1 ANDQWIDDAAEIIDD
16 RVVRDA
22 RDTGRQV
29 DLDFADMATVRIV
42 EILALV
48 ARGLVEA
55 RALARRPSR
64 SIERRLDDV
73 EERNIPVGTRD
84 PVFSRPVVDVVLV
97 CFEQMRSNP
106 LALLD
111 DHSRGEQ
118 DGGAAEVK

>member
-16 RVVRDA
+16 RVVCDA
-22 RDTGRQV
+22 RDTSRQV

-48 ARGLVEA
+48 ARGLVE
-55 RALARRPSR
+55 
-64 SIERRLDDV
+64 
-73 EERNIPVGTRD
+73 ERNFPVGTRD

-111 DHSRGEQ
+111 DHSGGKQ